1 MIDATPSAAP
11 RANRDVAT
19 ADNGFAL
26 TAGTGRVRAHYS
38 LFRYSPLLFLLII
51 IVADAS
57 QWADPDLWIHLR
69 AGQSIL
75 ATWRVPAVDAY
86 SYSARGAIWI
96 DHEWLCQALMA
107 LAYDHLGVLGLKL
120 WKLLLVAAT
129 LGFTSMSLAETEAA
143 PALQFKIMTVV
154 AIALMVQLQYRP
166 QLFTYALFAG
176 LLVLLARDW
185 YGRRASLLIVIPL
198 MAIWANLHG
207 GFIMGIAALGIYA
220 GCMMISA
227 LSGDAARVRRAVG
240 LGALTLAAS
249 AATLLNPYGI
259 GLWRLVARAA
269 TDPVSRIA
277 NDDWLPLSRAVEAQ
291 WNNSHSGAI
300 FVLCGVGLMAAT
312 ALAVALA
319 PRAGDFP
326 FVAIAAIMCA
336 AAISSS
342 RNLPFAII
350 ACASPLTLR
359 LARRGRHGG
368 SDVQAHSS
376 VNPWIAGLIAIVAIW
391 RLGIVT
397 GRLKS
402 DIANPVGAV
411 RFMRRNSL
419 QGNLLNDFNWG
430 DYLIWHSEPQS
441 KVFID
446 GRYDTLYS
454 YSLIREYISFRFN
467 LPGAQKTLD
476 GWPHDFVLIS
486 PDTPA
491 YKMMA
496 RESGWKLIYR
506 DSVSA
511 LFARAG
517 TAGALVT
524 PHIQPAEKPAA
535 EYFP

>member
-1 MIDATPSAAP
+1 MGDATVSAAVP
-11 RANRDVAT
+11 ANRAAP
-19 ADNGFAL
+19 ADGELAL
-26 TAGTGRVRAHYS
+26 SAGAARASARYS
-38 LFRYSPLLFLLII
+38 LFRYSPLLFFLII

-69 AGQSIL
+69 AGQSII
-75 ATWRVPAVDAY
+75 ANWRVPAIDAY
-86 SYSARGAIWI
+86 SYSVPGAIWT

-107 LAYDHLGVLGLKL
+107 LAYDRLGVFGLQL

-129 LGFTSMSLAETEAA
+129 LSFTSMSIAETGAA

-154 AIALMVQLQYRP
+154 AIALMEQLQYRP
-166 QLFTYALFAG
+166 QLFSYAIFAG

-185 YGRRASLLIVIPL
+185 HGRRAPLLLVIPL

-207 GFIMGIAALGIYA
+207 GFVMGIAALGIYA
-220 GCMMISA
+220 GCVMICA
-227 LSGDAARVRRAVG
+227 LFGYMANMRRAVG
-240 LGALTLAAS
+240 LGALTLAA
-249 AATLLNPYGI
+249 AAAALLNPYGI
-259 GLWRLVARAA
+259 GLWRLIWRAA
-269 TDPVSRIA
+269 TDPVSRLA

-291 WNNSHSGAI
+291 WINSHSGAI

-312 ALAVALA
+312 ALAVVLA

-350 ACASPLTLR
+350 ACVSPLTLR
-359 LARRGRHGG
+359 LAKKSRQRE
-368 SDVQAHSS
+368 SDVRTRSA
-376 VNPWIAGLIAIVAIW
+376 VNPWIAGLIAIVAVW
-391 RLGIVT
+391 RLGLVS
-397 GRLKS
+397 GRLKAA
-402 DIANPVGAV
+402 ITNPAGAV
-411 RFMRRNSL
+411 RFMRQNSL
-419 QGNLLNDFNWG
+419 RGNILNDFNWG
-430 DYLIWHSEPQS
+430 DYLIWRLEPQS

-446 GRYDTLYS
+446 GRYDTLYP
-454 YSLIREYISFRFN
+454 YSLIRQYIDFRFD

-476 GWPHDFVLIS
+476 GWPHDFVLVA
-486 PDTPA
+486 PGTPA
-491 YKMMA
+491 YKMMVKQ
-496 RESGWKLIYR
+496 SVWKLVYL

-511 LFARAG
+511 LFARDG

-524 PHIQPAEKPAA
+524 PHLRPAEKPAD

>member
-1 MIDATPSAAP
+1 MADATASAAP
-11 RANRDVAT
+11 RANRAPGPAENDLAVS
-19 ADNGFAL
+19 
-26 TAGTGRVRAHYS
+26 AGTARARYS
-38 LFRYSPLLFLLII
+38 LFRYSPLLFLIII

-75 ATWRVPAVDAY
+75 ASWRVPAIDAY
-86 SYSARGAIWI
+86 SYSVPGAIWT

-107 LAYDHLGVLGLKL
+107 LAYDHLGVLGLKI
-120 WKLLLVAAT
+120 WKLLMVAAT
-129 LGFTSMSLAETEAA
+129 LGFTSLSLAETGAA
-143 PALQFKIMTVV
+143 PSLQFKIMTVV
-154 AIALMVQLQYRP
+154 AVALMEQLQYRP

-185 YGRRASLLIVIPL
+185 YGRRAPLLLVIPL

-207 GFIMGIAALGIYA
+207 GFVMGIAALGIYA
-220 GCMMISA
+220 GCVMICA
-227 LSGDAARVRRAVG
+227 LSGDAAKMRRAFK

-249 AATLLNPYGI
+249 AATLLNPWGI
-259 GLWRLVARAA
+259 GLWRLIWRAA

-291 WNNSHSGAI
+291 WSHSHSGAI

-312 ALAVALA
+312 ALAVILA

-342 RNLPFAII
+342 RNLPFAVI
-350 ACASPLTLR
+350 ACASPLILR
-359 LARRGRHGG
+359 LTKKGG
-368 SDVQAHSS
+368 QCESDVQTRSA
-376 VNPWIAGLIAIVAIW
+376 VNPWIAGLLAIVAVW
-391 RLGIVT
+391 RLGIVS
-397 GRLKS
+397 GRLQS
-402 DIANPVGAV
+402 ATANPAGAI
-411 RFMRRNSL
+411 RFMRQNSL
-419 QGNLLNDFNWG
+419 HGNILNDFNWG
-430 DYLIWHSEPQS
+430 DYLIWRLEPQS

-446 GRYDTLYS
+446 GRYDTLYP
-454 YSLIREYISFRFN
+454 YSLIRQYIDFRFD

-476 GWPHDFVLIS
+476 GWPHDFVLVS

-491 YKMMA
+491 YKMMVKQ
-496 RESGWKLIYR
+496 SGWTLIYL

-511 LFARAG
+511 LFARDG
-517 TAGALVT
+517 TPGALVA
-524 PHIQPAEKPAA
+524 PHLKPTDKAA
-535 EYFP
+535 VEYFP